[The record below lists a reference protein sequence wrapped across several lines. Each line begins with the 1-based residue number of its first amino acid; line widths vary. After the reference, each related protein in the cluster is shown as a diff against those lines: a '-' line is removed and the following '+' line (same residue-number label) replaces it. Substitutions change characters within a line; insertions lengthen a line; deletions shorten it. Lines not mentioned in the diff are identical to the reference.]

1 MHSEQFQ
8 AHFNE
13 LPLKSFMERRDTLR
27 SISELVEES
36 LESGYDPIG
45 RVPVLTSEVSEPY
58 NVAYRPLERPSNP
71 CPPNSIGN
79 SQENI
84 LPEGQQVRQGK
95 NLVPPSWARPLYS
108 KANGIKKN
116 SKQFSSSGFNML
128 LFVDNAT
135 LLGDYG
141 REY

>member
-1 MHSEQFQ
+1 
-8 AHFNE
+8 
-13 LPLKSFMERRDTLR
+13 MERRDTLR

-45 RVPVLTSEVSEPY
+45 RVPVLTFELSEPY
-58 NVAYRPLERPSNP
+58 NVAYQPLERPSNP

-79 SQENI
+79 SHENI
-84 LPEGQQVRQGK
+84 RSPKGQQVRQGK
-95 NLVPPSWARPLYS
+95 NLVPPGWARPLYS

-141 REY
+141 RE